1 MFIHLFLVL
10 YQWYFHQNI
19 AYGIKTKDG
28 AELLVHIGIDTV
40 KLNGE
45 GFKNFVEKGSK
56 VKAGDKLA
64 QVDLKLLKSKK
75 IVSDVVVIVL
85 KEGTKNDFTFE
96 ENKNKV
102 LTKSELVGKIR

>member
-1 MFIHLFLVL
+1 M
-10 YQWYFHQNI
+10 
-19 AYGIKTKDG
+19 
-28 AELLVHIGIDTV
+28 
-40 KLNGE
+40 
-45 GFKNFVEKGSK
+45 
-56 VKAGDKLA
+56 A